1 MEETPSPLPPRGVIG
16 SLAALFGR
24 GRSRSVCVQK
34 PTASRPSNFARTS
47 SYEGNAFDSPLQEA
61 IGLLEEVQQR
71 LAKKSPVEAELIGCA
86 LGCLHERDLLGA
98 KTIQQMNDAAG
109 GPRVDAQLED
119 WLDAMQWLQKADGDE
134 ADEAPFGL
142 SKRDATTGC
151 GDSSAALTTT
161 ETAALNEEGSAAAL
175 AMPQCINP
183 KVSTLL
189 LSGAEA
195 RVAQLLEH
203 ELCTWEF
210 DALELDEL
218 TGGHALQAIG
228 WAICSRSGLTSALSV
243 SAETLQR
250 FLARAEEGYRP
261 LAYHNAAH
269 AACVTHGV
277 YFLLTQTAELRGLVA
292 NPVELFS
299 AIFAA
304 LTHDLGHTGHNN
316 AFHVATGSEL
326 AVLYSDQSVLEMH
339 HLASAFKLLQEP
351 EAALLANLSSEARRE
366 VRARAIG
373 MGTPAPTPPR
383 PGSKPARLP
392 PLVFDRRLCGVAHMR
407 PMRLVSLLTARL
419 APNSARDRP
428 SIQLP
433 HHQRLQANVGRQ
445 AGRRD
450 GATLEVQRRR
460 ARLAL
465 HPSVGHHDRRP
476 SVVHPT
482 WVCACGVRS
491 GGELLGS
498 GEAAGAQDGHQGVRH
513 RQRDKGAGLLP
524 WMDEA
529 RDRRVLPPGR
539 PRSETRAAG
548 DAFHGS
554 HDSQYP
560 QAADWLLQLRRQAHV

>member
-195 RVAQLLEH
+195 RVA
-203 ELCTWEF
+203 
-210 DALELDEL
+210 
-218 TGGHALQAIG
+218 
-228 WAICSRSGLTSALSV
+228 
-243 SAETLQR
+243 
-250 FLARAEEGYRP
+250 
-261 LAYHNAAH
+261 AA
-269 AACVTHGV
+269 
-277 YFLLTQTAELRGLVA
+277 
-292 NPVELFS
+292 
-299 AIFAA
+299 
-304 LTHDLGHTGHNN
+304 
-316 AFHVATGSEL
+316 
-326 AVLYSDQSVLEMH
+326 
-339 HLASAFKLLQEP
+339 
-351 EAALLANLSSEARRE
+351 
-366 VRARAIG
+366 RARAMHVG
-373 MGTPAPTPPR
+373 
-383 PGSKPARLP
+383 
-392 PLVFDRRLCGVAHMR
+392 VRRAGAGRAHGG
-407 PMRLVSLLTARL
+407 ARL
-419 APNSARDRP
+419 AGHRLGDLQPKRSHLGAIGKCGDVAAFPGEGRGGIPAAGVPQCSARRVRHPRRLLP
-428 SIQLP
+428 SDADGGAA
-433 HHQRLQANVGRQ
+433 RAGRQ
-445 AGRRD
+445 PSGALLCHLRGADARPRPHGPQQCVSRRD
-450 GATLEVQRRR
+450 GL
-460 ARLAL
+460 
-465 HPSVGHHDRRP
+465 
-476 SVVHPT
+476 
-482 WVCACGVRS
+482 
-491 GGELLGS
+491 
-498 GEAAGAQDGHQGVRH
+498 
-513 RQRDKGAGLLP
+513 
-524 WMDEA
+524 
-529 RDRRVLPPGR
+529 
-539 PRSETRAAG
+539 
-548 DAFHGS
+548 
-554 HDSQYP
+554 
-560 QAADWLLQLRRQAHV
+560 